1 MEREEVFGERCD
13 LEMVMVLMMI
23 LLSTLEIS
31 QISSILSSTSASQK
45 TSPQSSSKTS
55 PSTMKTN
62 DDQVESPTPEKGS
75 WWRRTPSLPSLTKR
89 KLSFLHVR
97 SSSPSLLLPLRL
109 VLFWISLSIDRHHI
123 FSIDTWWQWR
133 HSDDVDT
140 KSCHDCVV
148 CLWAMSTPGEKKS
161 QDDNHCWYWS
171 LSSLI
176 SYTQ

>member
-1 MEREEVFGERCD
+1 M
-13 LEMVMVLMMI
+13 MMVLMMI
-23 LLSTLEIS
+23 LWSTLEIF

-45 TSPQSSSKTS
+45 TSPHSSSKTS
-55 PSTMKTN
+55 PSTIMKTN

-89 KLSFLHVR
+89 KLSFLHVSR

-176 SYTQ
+176 SYTL